1 MTSVREARPEAACVV
16 WDWRSR
22 IEAPAPAPLAAT
34 RAKGFAQAF
43 GVAGVGVLIHMFWST
58 AIATVVFGIASI
70 IFLAAALSPTGV
82 YLGIQRLIAALGGIT
97 GVILTWAL
105 LTPLFY
111 LFFLPFGRLMRR
123 GRRDRMRRILEPD
136 ADSYWEPHSGST
148 ASSGSHERHF

>member
-1 MTSVREARPEAACVV
+1 MISLREARPEAASVV

-22 IEAPAPAPLAAT
+22 GEAPAPASLGAI
-34 RAKGFAQAF
+34 RLKGFARAF
-43 GVAGVGVLIHMFWST
+43 GVAGVGVLIYTLWST

-70 IFLAAALSPTGV
+70 IFLAVTLSPTGI

-97 GVILTWAL
+97 GVILTWSL

-123 GRRDRMRRILEPD
+123 GRRDRKRRFFEPD
-136 ADSYWEPHSGST
+136 ADSYWEPHAGST
-148 ASSGSHERHF
+148 ASSGSHDRQF